1 MHINALTFDLED
13 WYQSTV
19 DINAQIRDVI
29 LRQTVK
35 VLEILADAKAYATFF
50 ALGLVAEK
58 FPDLITRIAK
68 EGHEIATHGYKH
80 QLIFTQT
87 PSEFASDLKHSI
99 ALLEDIT
106 GRRVIGHRAPDF
118 SITEKSL
125 WALDILQEQG
135 ILYDSSIFPIKHRR
149 YGINRCQRG
158 IHYITK
164 GGQEGKRAR
173 WQGEEARWQ
182 DGKMRRQD
190 GKMARWQNGN
200 SLLAPLPPCHS
211 PFAPLPSSAL
221 IEFPLSTISLLGINF
236 PVCGGG
242 YLRLMPYIAT
252 REAIKKLASE
262 GMPAMIYM
270 HPYEFDAQDLSTL
283 IDNSETLRLKFL
295 RFNQNLNRD
304 KSEMKLR
311 KLLNDF
317 KFAPIKDVLRCLRVN

>member
-1 MHINALTFDLED
+1 MHINALTFDVED

-19 DINAQIRDVI
+19 DINAPIRDVV

-35 VLEILADAKAYATFF
+35 VLEILADAKTHATFF
-50 ALGLVAEK
+50 VLGLVAEK

-80 QLIFTQT
+80 QLIFNQT
-87 PSEFASDLKHSI
+87 PSEFASDLKRSI
-99 ALLEDIT
+99 VLLEAIT
-106 GRRVIGHRAPDF
+106 GCRVIGHRAPDF

-125 WALDILQEQG
+125 WALDVLQEQG

-149 YGINRCQRG
+149 YGIKRYQRE

-164 GGQEGKRAR
+164 GGQ
-173 WQGEEARWQ
+173 
-182 DGKMRRQD
+182 D
-190 GKMARWQNGN
+190 GKMARWRKRLMIDDCRLSIEEQALNQQSTIN
-200 SLLAPLPPCHS
+200 NQQSS
-211 PFAPLPSSAL
+211 LPSSVL
-221 IEFPLSTISLLGINF
+221 IEFPLSTISLFGINF

-252 REAIKKLASE
+252 REVIKKLASE

-283 IDNSETLRLKFL
+283 IDNSATLRLKFL

-304 KSEMKLR
+304 KSELKLR
-311 KLLNDF
+311 KLLSDF
-317 KFAPIKDVLRCLRVN
+317 KVAPVKSLITHHLSRFTKGGITKLNY

>member
-1 MHINALTFDLED
+1 MSKSLKTRFLRENGFLNALTFDLED

-19 DINAQIRDVI
+19 DINAPIRDVV
-29 LRQTVK
+29 LRQTEK
-35 VLEILADAKAYATFF
+35 VLEILAEAKTHATFF
-50 ALGLVAEK
+50 VLGLVAEK
-58 FPDLITRIAK
+58 FPDLIARIAK

-125 WALDILQEQG
+125 WALDVLLEQG
-135 ILYDSSIFPIKHRR
+135 ILYDSSIFPIRHRR
-149 YGINRCQRG
+149 YGVNRCQRG
-158 IHYITK
+158 IHYVTSPAP
-164 GGQEGKRAR
+164 ETRFLR
-173 WQGEEARWQ
+173 E
-182 DGKMRRQD
+182 
-190 GKMARWQNGN
+190 NGFLN
-200 SLLAPLPPCHS
+200 
-211 PFAPLPSSAL
+211 AL
-221 IEFPLSTISLLGINF
+221 IEFPLSTISLLGVNF

-252 REAIKKLASE
+252 RAAIKKLASE

-270 HPYEFDAQDLSTL
+270 HPYEFDAQDLSAP

-304 KSEMKLR
+304 KSEVKLR

-317 KFAPIKDVLRCLRVN
+317 KFAPIREVIESRITSYDNS